1 MINEEKYKLTE
12 KNYYKI
18 ETDKKRIVI
27 GNSFSANMKHYV
39 GWLTR
44 YNGTYKKTSMYTISL
59 NGDIY
64 KHFDPIY
71 HSNIL
76 GFQPFDETSIS
87 ILMENE
93 GWLIKDLNEEN
104 KYITY
109 VGNIYNR
116 ADEVFVK
123 KWRHNKYWAPY
134 TQKQTD
140 SLVYLIN
147 ELCNQFNILKNVI
160 PHNTKIH
167 DGYSYEG
174 ILYKSNLNT
183 YFTDVNP
190 SFDFLYVKDKLEI
203 N

>member
-12 KNYYKI
+12 KNYHKI
-18 ETDKKRIVI
+18 ETDKKRIVV
-27 GNSFSANMKHYV
+27 GNSFSANMGHYT

-44 YNGTYKKTSMYTISL
+44 YNGAYKKTTMYTISV

-64 KHFDPIY
+64 KHFEPIY
-71 HSNIL
+71 YSDVL
-76 GFQPFDETSIS
+76 GLQTFDESSIS
-87 ILMENE
+87 ISIENE

-140 SLVYLIN
+140 SLIYLIN
-147 ELCNQFNILKNVI
+147 ELCKQFNIPKNVI
-160 PHNTKIH
+160 PHNTKIYNAH
-167 DGYSYEG
+167 SHEG

-190 SFDFLYVKDKLEI
+190 SFDFLYVKEKIEL